1 MLFSRRCSGLIVEKV
16 RSWKKGLAVLLMA
29 VVTVAASSQSQA
41 SQLEIHLSGFNFT
54 YNGTD
59 IFDAGGATGG
69 SFNIAF
75 ADPLATMTFILDGII
90 VGTLDATEGQ
100 DIFADVMLISP
111 SAIPITGGVFV
122 GSNSNAFGIDL
133 LTDTD
138 TLLALN
144 VGDYEGFFSSTGQF
158 ITVGGEAVLFSQN
171 LPFLLEIDSLA
182 INFVFSSTHLT
193 NITTSGGFVTGFEA
207 SGTGSIITTGF
218 IIPEPA
224 TAGLLFVGATT
235 LLLRRRGSTR

>member
-16 RSWKKGLAVLLMA
+16 RSWKKGLAVLVMA

-41 SQLEIHLSGFNFT
+41 GQLEIHLSGFNFT

-59 IFDAGGATGG
+59 IFDAGGSAGG
-69 SFNIAF
+69 SFNINF

-100 DIFADVMLISP
+100 DIFADVLLLSP
-111 SAIPITGGVFV
+111 TAIPATGGSFS
-122 GSNSNAFGIDL
+122 GSNSNSFGIDL

-144 VGDYEGFFSSTGQF
+144 VNDYEGFFSSTGQF
-158 ITVGGEAVLFSQN
+158 IAVGGEAVLFSQN

-182 INFVFSSTHLT
+182 INFVFSSTHMT
-193 NITTSGGFVTGFEA
+193 NVTTSGGFLTGFTA
-207 SGTGSIITTGF
+207 SGTGSIITTGE

-224 TAGLLFVGATT
+224 SLALLGLGGA
-235 LLLRRRGSTR
+235 LMLRRKRQA